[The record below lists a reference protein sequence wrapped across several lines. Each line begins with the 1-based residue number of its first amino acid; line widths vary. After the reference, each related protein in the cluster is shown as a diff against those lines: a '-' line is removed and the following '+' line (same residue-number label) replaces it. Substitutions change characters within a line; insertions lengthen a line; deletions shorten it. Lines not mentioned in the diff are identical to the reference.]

1 MYGLINGKKIMKK
14 ITPFFLLAILISP
27 IAFAQGMPDPKI
39 PQGENLKVP
48 EGWEVRLD
56 QPMENLII
64 SSEPDSGDIYFVN
77 MTPGWHVTT
86 GPRAIFWH
94 PENKAEGDYTV
105 STSIHLFDTKGRDR
119 EGFGLFFA
127 GSDLKGDDQEYIYFL
142 IRNTGDYLIK
152 SRKGKDTKNLTQ
164 WIPSDA
170 IVKYEAGSESTA
182 LNNLSVK
189 VWANT
194 IDFFINNERVLGM
207 GREIKT
213 DGLFG
218 LRVNHAVN
226 LHIEDLS
233 KGE

>member
-1 MYGLINGKKIMKK
+1 MAAKVL
-14 ITPFFLLAILISP
+14 FVLLFSIAGISETLN
-27 IAFAQGMPDPKI
+27 AQTKLNPAV

-48 EGWEVRLD
+48 EGWEIRLD
-56 QPMENLII
+56 RPMENLVV
-64 SSEPDSGDIYFVN
+64 SSNPDSGDIYFVN

-94 PENKAEGDYTV
+94 PKNEAEGDYTI
-105 STSIHLFDTKGRDR
+105 STSLYTFDPKGRDR
-119 EGFGLFFA
+119 EGFGLFFG
-127 GSDLKGDDQEYIYFL
+127 GSNLHEEDQEYIYFL

-152 SRKGKDTKNLTQ
+152 KRNGEETENLTN

-170 IVKYEAGSESTA
+170 IVRFTEESESSE
-182 LNNLSVK
+182 LNVLSVK

-194 IDFFINNERVLGM
+194 IDFFINDQKVM
-207 GREIKT
+207 GISQGDVPLTT

-226 LHIEDLS
+226 LHVLDLS
-233 KGE
+233 MSK